1 MKTDRLIGIL
11 TVLLQKNKVT
21 APYLADKFEVS
32 RRTINR
38 DIEDLCKAG
47 IPIATTSGKNGGIYI
62 MDNYKI
68 DKTLLTSSEMQA
80 ILSGLQGL
88 DSVCKTNKYKNLME
102 KFSMAD
108 NSVTCNNHI
117 FIDLAT
123 WNKTTLAPK
132 IELIQKAINQK
143 TKIEFT
149 YFSPNGETTRVINP
163 YMLIFQWSNW
173 YVWGYCNLRQD
184 LRMFKLNRILDL
196 KTLDQKFTE
205 EIANY
210 TPIKFEPQSE
220 EIKATV
226 LFNDNVKWRI
236 VDEFGIDNIIETTK
250 GNILTFTWS
259 DKESLFSWLLSFKTN
274 AEILEPVTL
283 RNEFFETVKSIQR
296 KYLNTTD

>member
-11 TVLLQKNKVT
+11 TVLLQKDKVT
-21 APYLADKFEVS
+21 APYLAEKFEVS

-108 NSVTCNNHI
+108 SSVTCNNHI

-226 LFNDNVKWRI
+226 LFNDNVKWRV

-296 KYLNTTD
+296 KYSNTTD

>member
-11 TVLLQKNKVT
+11 TVLLQKDKVT
-21 APYLADKFEVS
+21 APYLAEKFEVS

-108 NSVTCNNHI
+108 SSVTCNNHI
-117 FIDLAT
+117 FIDLST

-283 RNEFFETVKSIQR
+283 RNEFFETIKSIQR